1 MRLLAIVALL
11 AIAVASGAAPAG
23 AEQVEVKIVKQY
35 GLPYLPLMVM
45 ESEKLVEKHAEAAGL
60 GSVKLTLVTVN
71 GAAEAADVLLSNT
84 ADIIGSGATALA
96 TLWVKT
102 KNTPN
107 EIKGMTALQSMPFY
121 LMSRNPAVKTLKDFS
136 DGDRIALPAVKI
148 TIQALVL
155 EMAAAQIFGDANYDR
170 LDRLTVTMT
179 HPQAALALLSGKTE
193 INAHF
198 GVAPYYWEEMADPSI
213 HIVLKSYDVLG
224 GPHMNGVLITTRRFH
239 DGNPKLYAA
248 VIAAQQEANALI
260 KNDPVKAAAIYLQL
274 ANDKKNSLET
284 MTKMVS
290 DPDFDYTV
298 VPLKVGMFADFM
310 HRVGRIP
317 AKPDSWK
324 DLFFA
329 DIHALPG
336 S

>member
-1 MRLLAIVALL
+1 MRLLAIAALL
-11 AIAVASGAAPAG
+11 VTALCGATPVA
-23 AEQVEVKIVKQY
+23 AEQAEVKIVKQY

-45 ESEKLVEKHAEAAGL
+45 ENEKLVEKHAAASGL
-60 GSVKLTLVTVN
+60 GAVKLTLVTVN

-96 TLWVKT
+96 TLWAKT
-102 KNTPN
+102 RGTPN

-121 LMSRNPAVKTLKDFS
+121 LMSRNPAVKTLKDFADS
-136 DGDRIALPAVKI
+136 DRIALPAVKI

-155 EMAAAQIFGDANYDR
+155 EMAAAQVWGEANYDR
-170 LDRLTVTMT
+170 LDRLTVTMA

-193 INAHF
+193 ITAHF
-198 GVAPYYWEEMADPSI
+198 GVAPYYYEEMADPAL
-213 HIVLKSYDVLG
+213 HVVLKSYDVLG
-224 GPHMNGVLITTRRFH
+224 GPHMNGVLITTKRFH
-239 DGNPKLYAA
+239 DANPKLYAA
-248 VIAAQQEANALI
+248 VIAAQREANALI
-260 KNDPVKAAAIYLQL
+260 KNDPSKAAAIYLSI
-274 ANDKKNSLET
+274 ANDKKNTLEA

-310 HRVGRIP
+310 ARVGRIP
-317 AKPDSWK
+317 VKPDSWK

-329 DIHALPG
+329 DIHDLPG